1 MSDIQKERL
10 VYLFFSGM
18 LKALKIA
25 LIVLMS
31 YFFMTYLLE
40 FPLWMT
46 ALVAIGIVILI

>member
-1 MSDIQKERL
+1 MTELQRERI
-10 VYLFFSGM
+10 VYLLFSGL

-25 LIVLMS
+25 IIILMS